1 MTDNT
6 ELKIAQARA
15 TLTALIQALEN
26 QDSQLSPEVVAQ
38 ALGLVRD
45 SLGAAEG

>member
-15 TLTALIQALEN
+15 TLTALICALQN
-26 QDSQLSPEVVAQ
+26 QDSELPPEVLVK

-45 SLGAAEG
+45 SLAD